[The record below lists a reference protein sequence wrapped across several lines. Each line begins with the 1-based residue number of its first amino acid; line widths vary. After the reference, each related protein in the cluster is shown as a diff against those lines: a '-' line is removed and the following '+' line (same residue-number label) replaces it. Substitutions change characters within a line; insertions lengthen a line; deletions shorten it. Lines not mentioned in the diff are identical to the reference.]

1 MIAPKQLRFS
11 SIAWQRRLTIYPR
24 LILITIAAAFVIV
37 IMGGNGSDTASGR
50 VGGDFPAFYSAGTIV
65 ADGNIDGLYEPAVQ
79 AAAQV
84 ELLGG
89 EDGFIMYPYAPYVA
103 GAYSAFSGLPYRT
116 SYVIHTVL
124 MVAALVGA
132 LILVRPMISVLDRW
146 FSLVLGI
153 VATAYP
159 IFVGTTGGQNTAFTL
174 LLLAAVWRA
183 LAEDREAWAGV
194 AVALLLYRPQ
204 YALPMLGLL
213 FLGRHWRAVGTACTG
228 ASIVFALN
236 AAMEGPGWI
245 STWIT
250 GVRPLL
256 KADAEI
262 NAVNEIAPTGFL
274 HAVLGPDSTIA
285 TTVGGAISVGIALAL
300 SWLWWKQRLD
310 LDSRFAITAAGL
322 MLLGFHTIYYDSSL
336 ALFALLLMLDRRLIN
351 VGVTMVIWSIGLIQL
366 VKEPFGASPLAP
378 VVLAIFALA
387 LSRLWHAQA
396 TADERVL
403 PIQDS

>member
-1 MIAPKQLRFS
+1 MRLDA
-11 SIAWQRRLTIYPR
+11 AWQRRLTLYPR

-37 IMGGNGSDTASGR
+37 ITAGSGSDTAAGR

-65 ADGNIDGLYEPAVQ
+65 AEGNIDGLYEPAVQ

-84 ELLGG
+84 DLLGG
-89 EDGFIMYPYAPYVA
+89 EGGFIMYPYAPYVA

-116 SYVIHTVL
+116 AYVIHTAL

-132 LILVRPMISVLDRW
+132 LILIRPMISVLDRW
-146 FSLVLGI
+146 FSLVLGAA
-153 VATAYP
+153 ATAYP
-159 IFVGTTGGQNTAFTL
+159 IFVGTSGGQNTALTL

-194 AVALLLYRPQ
+194 AIALLLYRPQ

-213 FLGRHWRAVGTACTG
+213 FLGRHWRAVGTACIG
-228 ASIVFALN
+228 ATIIYAIN
-236 AAMEGPGWI
+236 AALAGPGWI
-245 STWIT
+245 STWIN

-256 KADAEI
+256 KADAEV
-262 NAVNEIAPTGFL
+262 NAVNEIAPVGFL
-274 HAVLGPDSTIA
+274 HAILGADSTIA
-285 TTVGGAISVGIALAL
+285 MIVGGAISVGIGLTL

-310 LDSRFAITAAGL
+310 LDSRFAVTAAGL

-336 ALFALLLMLDRRLIN
+336 ALFAVLLMLDRQLID
-351 VGVTMVIWSIGLIQL
+351 VRVTMAIWAVGMIQL
-366 VKEPFGASPLAP
+366 FKEPLGMSPLAP
-378 VVLAIFALA
+378 VVLAVFALI
-387 LSRLWHAQA
+387 LSRLWRAQSM
-396 TADERVL
+396 ADERVL